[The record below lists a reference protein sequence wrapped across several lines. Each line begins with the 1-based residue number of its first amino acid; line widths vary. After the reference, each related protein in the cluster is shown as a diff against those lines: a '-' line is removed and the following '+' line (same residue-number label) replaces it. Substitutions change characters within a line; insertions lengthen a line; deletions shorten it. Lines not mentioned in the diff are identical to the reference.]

1 MSKQDQ
7 APSVKNDSNKTLINS
22 KNSKDQKRE
31 KYLNISMNPS
41 ITKLEF
47 TMILLQDVGL
57 TSIYQITCILLGANK
72 INNGNTVRENVHH
85 GIIIFCLLWI
95 PGVIM
100 ILHELYYDSILTRS
114 STIGMR
120 ILAITMGMIFYPTLP
135 VFLYLSFLYKPKEME
150 YIQRLRIVQNF
161 NLHLHSS
168 MHLILLIVLLL
179 QDQLSEDTACLVDSL
194 GRSACLAVPVLL
206 NIVLTV
212 IMQVTSS
219 LNLQTESKRAISAVI
234 NCSLYTTPTI
244 IFRIFSFALIITYID
259 MWAVI
264 PICSIIFLH
273 ILLQGYNSNYMKD
286 NSETQNQEA
295 EDVDGMHNYQH
306 NYALIWSGSEW
317 TCEPNNFEKLDAD
330 TIYESEMKN
339 ISPILLG
346 IQSSIIYV
354 HRYHDDISWSLLCC
368 YFGNGLILINLS
380 VIYVLVNYV
389 ETFNYTSNILS
400 NELFNFLFILLCL
413 YAILSPLLLLITKYS
428 FISLRKSILSLFML
442 CIVLMFPYF
451 CWIIMKTTLI
461 VNTVYFFTIN
471 SNQNTSIVT
480 SHTVFPGENMMFN
493 EKYGISEIYFDINC
507 TEKELNAK
515 LLFVNRSSPACKIVI
530 ENTEGFIFSVEY
542 QNLYRSSSPLFSN
555 RIKLKGFIALRQN
568 VLKIGTM
575 YVNDK
580 VPDINNVKA
589 YFTCSSDSSIEL
601 IEDIKD
607 VKNIT
612 CSNKKFMTRS
622 GLIFE
627 NRCVEI
633 DGLHFKKQVPCK
645 TLLDPKFYL
654 NGESLNQFSI
664 ISENGKSNFV
674 CCINSTHSLKK
685 FGHCESQT
693 FNDWKFQIPD
703 YKLDECNDY
712 QEQNM
717 ISYIL
722 HDNCLLSIFYKVYCE
737 EKENPIKKPCK
748 TVYCY

>member
-1 MSKQDQ
+1 
-7 APSVKNDSNKTLINS
+7 
-22 KNSKDQKRE
+22 
-31 KYLNISMNPS
+31 
-41 ITKLEF
+41 
-47 TMILLQDVGL
+47 
-57 TSIYQITCILLGANK
+57 
-72 INNGNTVRENVHH
+72 
-85 GIIIFCLLWI
+85 
-95 PGVIM
+95 
-100 ILHELYYDSILTRS
+100 
-114 STIGMR
+114 
-120 ILAITMGMIFYPTLP
+120 
-135 VFLYLSFLYKPKEME
+135 
-150 YIQRLRIVQNF
+150 
-161 NLHLHSS
+161 
-168 MHLILLIVLLL
+168 
-179 QDQLSEDTACLVDSL
+179 
-194 GRSACLAVPVLL
+194 
-206 NIVLTV
+206 
-212 IMQVTSS
+212 
-219 LNLQTESKRAISAVI
+219 
-234 NCSLYTTPTI
+234 
-244 IFRIFSFALIITYID
+244 
-259 MWAVI
+259 
-264 PICSIIFLH
+264 
-273 ILLQGYNSNYMKD
+273 
-286 NSETQNQEA
+286 
-295 EDVDGMHNYQH
+295 
-306 NYALIWSGSEW
+306 
-317 TCEPNNFEKLDAD
+317 
-330 TIYESEMKN
+330 
-339 ISPILLG
+339 
-346 IQSSIIYV
+346 
-354 HRYHDDISWSLLCC
+354 
-368 YFGNGLILINLS
+368 
-380 VIYVLVNYV
+380 
-389 ETFNYTSNILS
+389 
-400 NELFNFLFILLCL
+400 
-413 YAILSPLLLLITKYS
+413 
-428 FISLRKSILSLFML
+428 
-442 CIVLMFPYF
+442 MFPYF

-633 DGLHFKKQVPCK
+633 DGLHFKKHVPCK